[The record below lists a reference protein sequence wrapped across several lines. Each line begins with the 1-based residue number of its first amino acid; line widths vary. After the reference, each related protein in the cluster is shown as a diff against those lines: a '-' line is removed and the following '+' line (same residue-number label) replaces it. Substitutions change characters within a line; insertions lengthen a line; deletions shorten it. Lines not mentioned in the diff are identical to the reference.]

1 MQHLSVMLC
10 SLLAKNQ
17 KHTINSYVIIPTGTQ
32 ECKLDK
38 IRKSIHGS
46 SSNLQFRS
54 VDRRFFEKFKIFG
67 HITSTAYFKLL
78 IGELLPVDMH
88 RVLYIDADII
98 VRGDL
103 EELWNYYLDDSV
115 IGAVEDSNM
124 QFKETLGLR
133 PNEPYFNSGV
143 LLVDLD
149 QWRADCVGPRARDFA
164 LSHPDR
170 ITYADQCALN
180 WILRD
185 RWKPLPERWNLQTA
199 SLARTVK
206 GARRQAKTAQ
216 IVHFSGPCKPWLYM
230 TRHPVKREYLAYLS
244 LTEWKNYKYPDYFI
258 RNFISKNIHDYVP
271 FMLRIHRVMLERLPI
286 WRRVFKNWNTAS
298 AA

>member
-1 MQHLSVMLC
+1 M
-10 SLLAKNQ
+10 
-17 KHTINSYVIIPTGTQ
+17 PTGTP

-54 VDRRFFEKFKIFG
+54 VDPSLFEKFKVRD
-67 HITSTAYFKLL
+67 HITRATYFKLL
-78 IGELLPVDMH
+78 IGELLPADIH
-88 RVLYIDADII
+88 RVLYLDPDII

-103 EELWNYYLDDSV
+103 EELWNYYLYDSV

-124 QFKETLGLR
+124 FFKETLGLR
-133 PNEPYFNSGV
+133 PNEPYFNAGV

-149 QWRADCVGPRARDFA
+149 QWRADCVGFRALNFA
-164 LSHPDR
+164 LSDPDR

-216 IVHFSGPCKPWLYM
+216 IVHFSGYWKPWLYM

-244 LTEWKNYKYPDYFI
+244 RTEWKKYTYPDYSL

-298 AA
+298 TARMF